1 MFRPEGNIQSGG
13 GIGLKDKLLGMIGL
27 AKRAG
32 KVITGE
38 DLCAKA
44 VKSGKSVLII
54 IARDASDNTKKSIT
68 DSCRFYNVK
77 YIETASKAELGK
89 FTGSD
94 SRTVISV
101 NDDNF
106 AKAILDR
113 LN

>member
-1 MFRPEGNIQSGG
+1 MLRPEGNIQSGG
-13 GIGLKDKLLGMIGL
+13 GIDLKDKLLGMIGL

-38 DLCAKA
+38 DLCVKA
-44 VKSGKSVLII
+44 IKSGKSVLVI
-54 IARDASDNTKKSIT
+54 IASDASCNTKKSIA

-77 YIETASKAELGK
+77 YIEAATKAELGK

-94 SRTVISV
+94 SRAAVSV